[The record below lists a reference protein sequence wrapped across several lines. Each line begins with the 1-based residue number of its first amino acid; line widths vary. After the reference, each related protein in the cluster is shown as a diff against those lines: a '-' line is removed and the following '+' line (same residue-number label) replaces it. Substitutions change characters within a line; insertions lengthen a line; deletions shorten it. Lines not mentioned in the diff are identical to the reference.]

1 MLANAYDA
9 VVGYSLDNKITYWNR
24 AAEQLYGFTAEEA
37 LGRISYE
44 LLKPT
49 YPHAR
54 DREEIVKQ
62 INEAGRVEGEST
74 RSRSRVRSVLIRG
87 VDGSPTGYVSF
98 DRDITERKKTKENVQ
113 RVTEELCAFVLT
125 SSDDVVY
132 RMSPDWTQMTYLRGA
147 NFIPDTDKPSENW
160 VEKYILPEDRTH
172 VSAVI
177 QQAIETKSV
186 FELEHRVI
194 RVDGSVG
201 WTFSRAAPL
210 LDKKGKEIVE
220 WFGTAKDVTER
231 KEKDRLAAI
240 GATAGMVGHDIRS
253 PLQAIAGALYLL
265 SSGVA
270 SLPEGEAKESI
281 KESIASVKE
290 SAQYIEKI
298 IQDLQ
303 GFAKPL
309 RPVAQETNLEEVVQ
323 EVLFKNDIAGDIDV
337 SCEVQDEARKLV
349 ADPDLLKRILR
360 NLVSNAVQAM
370 PMGGKLTIQG
380 FKDAEG
386 LPLVLFMLTVVNQ
399 TVYLLQQQ
407 P

>member
-1 MLANAYDA
+1 LSQKKEASADKQECEKAQEALRFYSIMLANAYDA
-9 VVGYSLDNKITYWNR
+9 VVGYSLDK
-24 AAEQLYGFTAEEA
+24 
-37 LGRISYE
+37 
-44 LLKPT
+44 
-49 YPHAR
+49 
-54 DREEIVKQ
+54 EIVKQ

-74 RSRSRVRSVLIRG
+74 RSRKDGRELTVEFRSVLIRV

-201 WTFSRAAPL
+201 WTFSRAVPL

-265 SSGVA
+265 SSDM
-270 SLPEGEAKESI
+270 LRCLR
-281 KESIASVKE
+281 VK
-290 SAQYIEKI
+290 
-298 IQDLQ
+298 
-303 GFAKPL
+303 L
-309 RPVAQETNLEEVVQ
+309 RKA
-323 EVLFKNDIAGDIDV
+323 
-337 SCEVQDEARKLV
+337 
-349 ADPDLLKRILR
+349 
-360 NLVSNAVQAM
+360 
-370 PMGGKLTIQG
+370 
-380 FKDAEG
+380 
-386 LPLVLFMLTVVNQ
+386 
-399 TVYLLQQQ
+399 
-407 P
+407 